1 MVKRDKVSLNIFW
14 LKDGNRLDADLLNE
28 TAGNDAF
35 RCSHEPRLNLTLAR
49 IVKSVSLGYR

>member
-28 TAGNDAF
+28 TAGDNAF
-35 RCSHEPRLNLTLAR
+35 RCSHAQPDVAR
-49 IVKSVSLGYR
+49 IVKAVSLGYR

>member
-28 TAGNDAF
+28 TAGDNAF
-35 RCSHEPRLNLTLAR
+35 RCSHEPMLNLTVAR
-49 IVKSVSLGYR
+49 IVKAVSLGYR